1 MSWLSRADTSP
12 LGRWWWTV
20 DRWALMGIVLLM
32 GLGFFLTMAASPAVA
47 THLKLDSF
55 YFVKRHAFFVVL
67 VFGMLVGVSLLSVH
81 NVRRLCLVLYVG
93 CLLLLLAT
101 PFLGVEIKGAKRWL
115 SLGGFSLQ
123 PSEFVKPVLTV
134 LVAWMLSE
142 SQRDATF
149 PGRTAALVMYA
160 LVVGLL
166 LLQPDMGMIIL
177 ITGVTF
183 VQFFL
188 AGLPLAWVAVATALG
203 SAGLVGSYF
212 LFSHVRGRVDRFLD
226 PSSGDKFTD
235 RYQITQSLE
244 AFVNGGLWGRGPG
257 EGTVKAH
264 LPDAHA
270 DFIFAVAG
278 EEFGFILCAII
289 VCLFAFVVL
298 RSLARIFYDDYLF
311 AVLAVAGLILQFGL
325 QALINMASTLNLIP
339 TKGMTLPFVSY
350 GGSSMMA
357 TALTMGF
364 VLALTRRRLEVQ
376 KHTYDT

>member
-20 DRWALMGIVLLM
+20 DRWTLAGIVGLLGM
-32 GLGFFLTMAASPAVA
+32 GFFLTMAASPAVA
-47 THLKLDSF
+47 AHLKLDVF
-55 YFVKRHAFFVVL
+55 YFVKRHAFFVVIA
-67 VFGMLVGVSLLSVH
+67 FGILVGVSLLSLH
-81 NVRRLCLVLYVG
+81 NVRRLSVVLYVG
-93 CLLLLLAT
+93 CLGLLLAT

-115 SLGGFSLQ
+115 SLLGFSLQ

-134 LVAWMLSE
+134 LIAWMLA
-142 SQRDATF
+142 QTKQDHTF
-149 PGRTAALVMYA
+149 PGYKAALFMYA

-166 LLQPDMGMIIL
+166 LLQPDMGQIIL

-183 VQFFL
+183 LQFFL
-188 AGLPLAWVAVATALG
+188 VGLPIMWVVAAILMGGAGLA
-203 SAGLVGSYF
+203 GSYF
-212 LFSHVRGRVDRFLD
+212 IFSHVRARVDRFLD

-257 EGTVKAH
+257 EGTVKTH

-278 EEFGFILCAII
+278 EEFGFILCALI
-289 VCLFAFVVL
+289 VCAFAFVVL
-298 RSLARIFYDDYLF
+298 RSLIRVFYDENLF
-311 AVLAVAGLILQFGL
+311 VVLAVSGLILQFGL
-325 QALINMASTLNLIP
+325 QALINMSSTLSLIP
-339 TKGMTLPFVSY
+339 TKGMTLPFISY

-364 VLALTRRRLEVQ
+364 VMSLTRRRLDVQ
-376 KHTYDT
+376 KRYHHV

>member
-20 DRWALMGIVLLM
+20 DRWSLTGIVLLM

-55 YFVKRHAFFVVL
+55 YFVKRHAFFVVV
-67 VFGMLVGVSLLSVH
+67 VFGMLVGVSLLCVH

-142 SQRDATF
+142 SQKDPSF

-188 AGLPLAWVAVATALG
+188 AGLPLVWVAAATALG

-212 LFSHVRGRVDRFLD
+212 IFSHVRQRVDRFLD

-289 VCLFAFVVL
+289 VALFAFVVL
-298 RSLARIFYDDYLF
+298 RALFRIIYDDYLF

-325 QALINMASTLNLIP
+325 QALINMASTLSLIP
-339 TKGMTLPFVSY
+339 TKGMTLPFISY

-364 VLALTRRRLEVQ
+364 VLALTRRRLEAQ
-376 KHTYDT
+376 KHTYDA